1 MSLYSIH
8 QHYHF
13 TYQTLNLAL
22 YIIQGISKEIADIT
36 SDLRLRNND
45 IFFLTETYSNSIG
58 DVNEIRS
65 LLNKFAINFS
75 MNNYVF

>member
-13 TYQTLNLAL
+13 IYQTLSLVL
-22 YIIQGISKEIADIT
+22 CVIQGISKEIADIA